1 MPFLTLSEKGEI
13 SRTSPKKSTRPL
25 GKRSTFLF
33 NTSGNGVPRG
43 TDLLK
48 IRRLGQSYAVE
59 LMKDT
64 VKQQVTTTEFT
75 VQPKTDEPTTAHEQA
90 SENVKKFLQGGFND
104 NKQSFD
110 HLLKEVLDDL
120 LDADSGVVELVP
132 DDDGYLAEMYV
143 RDGITF
149 TKNTDSH
156 GRLPDP
162 PGPDESFDD
171 EKHAAYYQFGLNH
184 MAQRIISTDTD
195 LTLRELGDHLNRFGA
210 QRFNIRA
217 HEPIAF
223 PRDRI
228 VWFSES
234 PRSWNPYG
242 TGKTQ
247 KVSLIAETLLKSN
260 FHNLTWFEENEY
272 ADGVLAIEGANQSEL
287 ENYRE
292 YWREEVR
299 GNPHELP
306 ILGSGG
312 KIDYLNFDPTPQE
325 MEFLDTQKW
334 FVKVV
339 AMIFG
344 LNQNEI
350 GDLADINRATAEEQ
364 AATVFRRTTKPLLD
378 MIERKINNQIL
389 PKMREW
395 DNLPEDEPLEF
406 KFQIDHP
413 KMERLKFETNKK
425 KLDADVMTVNELRED
440 MGQEQFGEWA
450 DLPKSAIESISRNH
464 PEWIAEKEGID
475 DVPSSGFGGGGGLF
489 GNSTGDND
497 NNDDDSGEDSG
508 DDTEQD
514 GRSADRYDRRIGY
527 KEAFR
532 HPEKFSD
539 NLKDEALRNSR
550 SNQFPPL
557 KSHIEQFSKDV
568 GKVFL
573 EASDDVQDEVENV
586 WPEKGFDEKDVTE
599 KDIMARIS
607 EVMGAID
614 LKDRVGEVLVGFNKE
629 SLEQSAEFHGKK
641 AEKELEELN
650 DNPDVDIEIDFDV
663 DDSFAAER
671 MRQRSLQSATE
682 INDAVKD
689 QVRTVLR
696 EGQKEGWGA
705 GKTASEISDKFES
718 ISDNHAELVARTET
732 LSSSREGSQAMAES
746 TDVID
751 RKEWIAT
758 NDSRTREWHD
768 AMDGEVQPKDQDFV
782 VPQLNAEGQP
792 SNYPRSTMVV
802 GQDQP
807 FNCRCSQAP
816 VVDEQ
821 FREAGKTDWLKYRDN
836 YESLNVDLDITPR
849 QFEVWLEHAEGGESF
864 EECWKRL
871 AEEKGSVTKLSEIVS
886 RPTVYDWNEELGVN
900 L

>member
-13 SRTSPKKSTRPL
+13 SRTSPKKNNNPL

-33 NTSGNGVPRG
+33 NTAGNGVPRG

-64 VKQQVTTTEFT
+64 VKQQVTTTDFT
-75 VQPKTDEPTTAHEQA
+75 IQPTADDPGQAHEDA
-90 SENVKKFLQGGFND
+90 AENVKSFLQGGFND

-110 HLLKEVLDDL
+110 HLLKEILDDL
-120 LDADSGVVELVP
+120 LDADSGVLELVP
-132 DDDGYLAEMYV
+132 DEQGYLAEMYV

-149 TKNTDSH
+149 TKNTDDH
-156 GRLPDP
+156 GRLPSP
-162 PGPDESFDD
+162 PGPNENFDE

-217 HEPIAF
+217 HNPIAF

-234 PRSWNPYG
+234 PKSWNPYG
-242 TGKTQ
+242 TGRTQ

-272 ADGVLAIEGANQSEL
+272 ADGVLAIEGANQTEL

-350 GDLADINRATAEEQ
+350 GDLADINRATAQEQ

-378 MIERKINNQIL
+378 MIEQKINNQIL

-395 DNLPEDEPLEF
+395 DELPEDEPLEF
-406 KFQIDHP
+406 RFQIDHP
-413 KMERLKFETNKK
+413 KMERIKFETNKK
-425 KLDADVMTVNELRED
+425 KLDANVKTVNEVRRD
-440 MGQEQFGEWA
+440 MGQEELGEWA
-450 DLPKSAIESISRNH
+450 DLPQEALKSIARNH

-475 DVPSSGFGGGGGLF
+475 DVPTSGFGGGGGLF
-489 GNSTGDND
+489 GNSAENND
-497 NNDDDSGEDSG
+497 DDDDDSGEDSG
-508 DDTEQD
+508 KRPGRD
-514 GRSADRYDRRIGY
+514 GRSGDGYDGKIGY
-527 KEAFR
+527 KQAFEN
-532 HPEKFSD
+532 PEKFSE
-539 NLKDEALRNSR
+539 NLKDDALRNDR

-557 KSHIEQFSKDV
+557 KSHIDQFSKDV
-568 GKVFL
+568 GKEFL
-573 EASDDVQDEVENV
+573 EASDDVQEQIENV
-586 WPEKGFDEKDVTE
+586 WPEKGFEKDATE

-607 EVMGAID
+607 EIMGAID
-614 LKDRVGEVLVGFNKE
+614 LKGSVGEVLVGFNND
-629 SLEQSAEFHGKK
+629 SLEKSAEFHGKK
-641 AEKELEELN
+641 VEKELEELN

-663 DDSFAAER
+663 EDTFAQER

-682 INDAVKD
+682 INDAVKN
-689 QVRTVLR
+689 QVKNTLL

-705 GKTASEISDKFES
+705 RKTASKIDDKFER

-758 NDSRTREWHD
+758 NDSRVREWHE
-768 AMDGEVQPKDQDFV
+768 AMDGEIQPKDQDFV
-782 VPQLNAEGQP
+782 VPQLNADGQP
-792 SNYPRSTMVV
+792 SNYPRSTMIV
-802 GQDQP
+802 GQEQP

-816 VVDEQ
+816 VVDDDL
-821 FREAGKTDWLKYRDN
+821 RAKGKTDWLKHGQEFENLD
-836 YESLNVDLDITPR
+836 VDLKITER
-849 QFEVWLEHAEGGESF
+849 QFEVWLEHGKQGETF

-886 RPTVYDWNEELGVN
+886 RPTVYDWNEEIGVN

>member
-1 MPFLTLSEKGEI
+1 MPFLTLSEKGKI
-13 SRTSPKKSTRPL
+13 TSTSGNNGQMPL

-48 IRRLGQSYAVE
+48 VRRLGQTYAVE

-64 VKQQVTTTEFT
+64 VKQQVTTTDFV
-75 VQPKTDEPTTAHEQA
+75 VQPTSEDPTPAEEEA
-90 SENVKKFLQGGFND
+90 SEQVEKFLRGGFND

-110 HLLKEVLDDL
+110 HFLKEVLDDL

-132 DDDGYLAEMYV
+132 DKDGYLAEMYV

-149 TKNTDSH
+149 TKNTDDH
-156 GRLPDP
+156 GKLPTP
-162 PGPDESFDD
+162 PGENESFQE

-184 MAQRIISTDTD
+184 MAQRIISTDSD
-195 LTLRELGDHLNRFGA
+195 LTLRDLSQHLNKFGA

-234 PRSWNPYG
+234 PRSWSPYG
-242 TGKTQ
+242 SGKTQ
-247 KVSLIAETLLKSN
+247 KVSIIAESLLKSN
-260 FHNLTWFEENEY
+260 LHNLTWFEENEY

-292 YWREEVR
+292 YWRDEVR

-312 KIDYLNFDPTPQE
+312 KIDYLNFDPTPTE

-334 FVKVV
+334 FVKIV

-350 GDLADINRATAEEQ
+350 GDLADINRATAQEQ

-378 MIERKINNQIL
+378 MIEQKINNQIL

-395 DNLPEDEPLEF
+395 DALEGEEPLEF
-406 KFQIDHP
+406 RFQIDHP
-413 KMERLKFETNKK
+413 KMERIKFETNKK
-425 KLDADVMTVNELRED
+425 KLDANVMTVNEVRKDLGED
-440 MGQEQFGEWA
+440 QLGEWA
-450 DLPKSAIESISRNH
+450 DLPQEAIKSIARNH

-475 DVPSSGFGGGGGLF
+475 DVPTSGFGGGGGLF
-489 GNSTGDND
+489 GNSNNDND
-497 NNDDDSGEDSG
+497 DDDSGESG
-508 DDTEQD
+508 GSGSEGD
-514 GRSADRYDRRIGY
+514 GRRDDVRNHRIGY
-527 KEAFR
+527 KEAFEN
-532 HPEKFSD
+532 PQKFSE

-557 KSHIEQFSKDV
+557 KSHIDQFSKDV
-568 GKVFL
+568 GKKFL
-573 EASDDVQDEVENV
+573 EAEDDVIENLMDT
-586 WPEKGFDEKDVTE
+586 WPEKGFNDASE
-599 KDIMARIS
+599 KDILARIS
-607 EVMGAID
+607 DIMDSVD
-614 LKDRVGEVLVGFNKE
+614 LKDAVGEVLIGFNRE
-629 SLEQSAEFHGKK
+629 SLENSADFHAKK
-641 AEKELEELN
+641 VEKELEEMN

-663 DDSFAAER
+663 ENSFAHER

-689 QVRTVLR
+689 QVKTVLR

-705 GKTASEISDKFES
+705 RKTADEISDRFET

-768 AMDGEVQPKDQDFV
+768 AMDGEIKRKDQDFV

-792 SNYPRSTMVV
+792 SNYPRSVMVV

-816 VVDEQ
+816 VVDDQ
-821 FREAGKTDWLKYRDN
+821 FRSSGKTDWLKFSEEF
-836 YESLNVDLDITPR
+836 ESLDVDLDVTER
-849 QFEVWLEHAEGGESF
+849 QFEVWIEHGKSGESF
-864 EECWKRL
+864 SETWNRL
-871 AEEKGSVTKLSEIVS
+871 AEEKGSVTKLSDIVS
-886 RPTVYDWNEELGVN
+886 RPTVYEWNNQFDVN